1 MRDRQAVVWTRAGG
15 SPVKMGTLYVTER
28 DARFQYVRGYADS
41 QLPGL
46 SLVYPPRIF
55 RERPVVFHQPGMLHP
70 RFRALIPPSGVNN
83 FQRKM
88 LLGILRAEGRVPQ
101 PGFDEDWALL
111 LLAGHGGV
119 GHVDVFSNDAEASAW
134 YGDDQPAPMVQAND
148 KLGNILR
155 DLMAWLD
162 VDTKALLRSLGPTPT
177 VGGAIP
183 KLLLAIPAS
192 GWTGEVSVPSKH
204 HNPDRLD
211 VVLKLEP
218 THVYPGVVELE
229 TLALDIHA
237 EAGFAVPRRW
247 RCSVGGLPALAIERF
262 DRNGQDL
269 PIPLESWFS
278 ILAAGARDINT
289 HFDGSFDRIGK
300 AIDTPTL
307 TLVADR
313 HAAKRH
319 LYQRLILAL
328 LTGNGDLHLGNLSVL
343 GSEQQAH
350 FSPVYDPT
358 PMRAYSLHNL
368 LCPIPFGDYGDYA
381 QGSSQIT
388 SLSEALLNFAHNLGI
403 RHKEAGELTECM
415 LEVTANYPERVQ
427 ALETLPPEHKDRLQA
442 ITAKL
447 HRVLQEFAHA

>member
-15 SPVKMGTLYVTER
+15 SPMKMGTLYVTER
-28 DARFQYVRGYADS
+28 NARFQYVRGYDDTG
-41 QLPGL
+41 LPGL
-46 SLVYPPRIF
+46 SLVYPPRVF

-70 RFRALIPPSGVNN
+70 RLRALIPPDGVNN

-88 LLGILRAEGRVPQ
+88 LLGILRAEGKIPE

-134 YGDDQPAPMVQAND
+134 YGDDRPAPLVPVND
-148 KLGNILR
+148 NLGGTMR

-162 VDTKALLRSLGPTPT
+162 VDARALLYTLGPTPT

-192 GWTGEVSVPSKH
+192 GWTGEVSVPNKH
-204 HNPDRLD
+204 HNPARLD
-211 VVLKLEP
+211 IVLKLEP
-218 THVYPGVVELE
+218 TNVYPGLVELE
-229 TLALDIHA
+229 ALTLDIHA
-237 EAGFAVPRRW
+237 EAGFSVPRHW
-247 RCSVGGLPALAIERF
+247 RCSVGGLPAMAIERF
-262 DRNGQDL
+262 DRDEQDL
-269 PIPLESWFS
+269 PIALESWFS

-300 AIDTPTL
+300 AIDTPSL
-307 TLVADR
+307 TLVSDR

-319 LYQRLILAL
+319 LYQRLIMAL
-328 LTGNGDLHLGNLSVL
+328 LTGNGDMHLGNLSVL
-343 GSEQQAH
+343 GSEQQAR

-368 LCPIPFGDYGDYA
+368 LCPLPFGDYGDYS
-381 QGSSQIT
+381 QGSSRIT
-388 SLSEALLNFAHNLGI
+388 GLNEALLKFAHNLGI
-403 RHKEAGELTECM
+403 RHNETRDL
-415 LEVTANYPERVQ
+415 TANLLDVTRTYPERIQ
-427 ALETLPPEHKDRLQA
+427 GLKTLPAEHKARLQD
-442 ITAKL
+442 ITVRL
-447 HRVLQEFAHA
+447 HRVLQAFIST